1 MAETRFRSLVDPLRA
16 AMATSGTSIDPAAN
30 PTQLARLSLKRL
42 AQEKVAPT
50 PENYRRVYH
59 LISGQASGQTAA
71 NDDPLRDLLVGLL
84 RERARG
90 RPRYL
95 RAAEA
100 VAQFRLGASESDLRT
115 RLLTLLGEEPAGGN
129 WRGIILDLVR
139 LSAGSPGLGREQRR
153 DLEAAATRYAEE
165 PEELRI
171 KLAGLM
177 SAWREAAP
185 AESAG
190 SATGRTN
197 VLPIS
202 PGIQKDAGNVA
213 ALMQQT
219 VCTLL
224 DQALM
229 PVVCDQPQR
238 IEMVRK
244 VSDLAGRARLS
255 DDWREIL
262 QLLEGLARDIEH
274 EARESRHSR
283 DRLVALV
290 RLVIAN
296 LGDLV
301 DEPAWFRGQTIMLS
315 ELLSAPL
322 DAAALEDV
330 ERVVDRL
337 VAQQAQLR
345 RALDESKRTFQD
357 LVRRFMGM
365 IGETASDVIDY
376 DRRLADYS
384 SRIEGAASIAEL
396 GKSVREL
403 IEQTADMQSRV
414 GRTAEALKAARDEAR
429 RAQEEVNR
437 LTTEMNS
444 LSTSA
449 LHDYLTGSLNRRGL
463 DAVLDNELRRS
474 RRHGTPLAVALIDLD
489 HFKRLNDCHGHAAGD
504 MALRYLVSM
513 AGKVLRETDRVARY
527 GGEEFAIV
535 MPDTGLDDAEAA
547 MIRLQRE
554 LTRELFMHED
564 QRMLITFSAGV
575 AVWNGE
581 ESADILM
588 KRADAAMYR
597 AKEKGRNLVFRG

>member
-1 MAETRFRSLVDPLRA
+1 MAS
-16 AMATSGTSIDPAAN
+16 SGPSIDSAAN

-59 LISGQASGQTAA
+59 LISGQASSQAAA

-100 VAQFRLGASESDLRT
+100 VSQFRIGASESDLRM
-115 RLLTLLGEEPAGGN
+115 RLLALLGEEPAGGN
-129 WRGIILDLVR
+129 WRGIIFDLVR
-139 LSAGSPGLGREQRR
+139 LASASPGLGREQRR

-171 KLAGLM
+171 KLAGLLN
-177 SAWREAAP
+177 AWREAAP
-185 AESAG
+185 ADSAPA
-190 SATGRTN
+190 SLARNN
-197 VLPIS
+197 VVPLS
-202 PGIQKDAGNVA
+202 PGVQQDAVNVA
-213 ALMQQT
+213 ALMQRT
-219 VCTLL
+219 VCALL
-224 DQALM
+224 DQALL
-229 PVVCDQPQR
+229 PVVCDRPQR
-238 IEMVRK
+238 SEMVRK
-244 VSDLAGRARLS
+244 VSDLAGRARLA
-255 DDWREIL
+255 DDWREVL
-262 QLLEGLARDIEH
+262 QSLDGLARDIEQD
-274 EARESRHSR
+274 ARDARHSR
-283 DRLVALV
+283 DRLVALI

-301 DEPAWFRGQTIMLS
+301 DDPAWFRGQTIMLG

-322 DAAALEDV
+322 DDAALEDV

-345 RALDESKRTFQD
+345 RALDESKRAFQD
-357 LVRRFMGM
+357 MILRFMATLT
-365 IGETASDVIDY
+365 ETAGDVGGF
-376 DRRLADYS
+376 DRRLGEYTH
-384 SRIEGAASIAEL
+384 RIESAGSIADL
-396 GKSVREL
+396 GKMVREL
-403 IEQTADMQSRV
+403 MDETSGMHSRV
-414 GRTAEALKAARDEAR
+414 SRVAEALQTARDEAQ
-429 RAQEEVNR
+429 RAQEEVTR

-449 LHDYLTGSLNRRGL
+449 LHDYLTGALNRRGL
-463 DAVLDNELRRS
+463 DTVLDNELRRA
-474 RRHGTPLAVALIDLD
+474 RRHNTPLAVALIDLD
-489 HFKRLNDCHGHAAGD
+489 HFKKLNDCHGHAAGD
-504 MALRYLVSM
+504 MALRYLVGM
-513 AGKVLRETDRVARY
+513 AGKVLRETDRVARF

-535 MPDTGLDDAEAA
+535 MPDAGLDDAEAI

-554 LTRELFMHED
+554 LTRELFMHD
-564 QRMLITFSAGV
+564 DKRLLITFSAGV

-588 KRADAAMYR
+588 KRVDAAMYR

>member
-1 MAETRFRSLVDPLRA
+1 MAS
-16 AMATSGTSIDPAAN
+16 SGISIDTSAN

-50 PENYRRVYH
+50 PENYRRVYQ
-59 LISGQASGQTAA
+59 IIAGQASGQPAA

-100 VAQFRLGASESDLRT
+100 LAQYSLGSADGELRA
-115 RLLTLLGEEPAGGN
+115 RMLALLGEEPAGGN
-129 WRGIILDLVR
+129 WRGVILDLVR
-139 LSAGSPGLGREQRR
+139 LASGSPGLGREQRR

-171 KLAGLM
+171 KLSGLLT
-177 SAWREAAP
+177 AWRDAAP
-185 AESAG
+185 TEPAPPSA
-190 SATGRTN
+190 ARNN
-197 VLPIS
+197 VLPLS
-202 PGIQKDAGNVA
+202 PGVQQDAVNVA
-213 ALMQQT
+213 SLMQRA

-224 DQALM
+224 DHALL
-229 PVVCDQPQR
+229 PVVCDRPQR
-238 IEMVRK
+238 SEVVRK
-244 VSDLAGRARLS
+244 VSDLAGRARIA
-255 DDWREIL
+255 DDWRDVL
-262 QLLEGLARDIEH
+262 QSLAGLARDIEQD
-274 EARESRHSR
+274 ARETRHSR
-283 DRLVALV
+283 DRLVALI

-301 DEPAWFRGQTIMLS
+301 DEPAWFRGQTIMLG

-345 RALDESKRTFQD
+345 RALDESKRAFQD
-357 LVRRFMGM
+357 MILRFVGM
-365 IGETASDVIDY
+365 LGETAGDVSGFDQ
-376 DRRLADYS
+376 RLAEYTG
-384 SRIEGAASIAEL
+384 RIESADSIADL
-396 GKSVREL
+396 GKTVREL
-403 IEQTADMQSRV
+403 MGETAGMQSRV
-414 GRTAEALKAARDEAR
+414 NRVAQALQAARDEAQ
-429 RAQEEVNR
+429 RAQEEVTR

-449 LHDYLTGSLNRRGL
+449 LHDYLTGALNRRGL
-463 DAVLDNELRRS
+463 DAVLDNELRRA

-489 HFKRLNDCHGHAAGD
+489 HFKRLNDRHGHAAGD
-504 MALRYLVSM
+504 MALRYLVGM
-513 AGKVLRETDRVARY
+513 AGKVLRETDRVARF

-535 MPDTGLDDAEAA
+535 MPDTGLDDAEAV

-554 LTRELFMHED
+554 LTRELFMHDD
-564 QRMLITFSAGV
+564 QRLLITFSAGV

-588 KRADAAMYR
+588 KRVDAAMYR